1 MGFVD
6 VVLRPEDTR
15 KALCTAFASL
25 ENKRDDNP
33 PKKHGNI
40 PL

>member
-1 MGFVD
+1 QP
-6 VVLRPEDTR
+6 RRTR
-15 KALCTAFASL
+15 QTLVTAFASL
-25 ENKRDDNP
+25 ASKRDKNP